1 MLIWYYLFKALLTK
15 SGYFLSAE
23 RYNWADPDPQWGEV
37 QKVKSLQRQLGESW
51 GEKEVG
57 CLQTKSQ
64 FYMLFIASG
73 FLLYKHHRFYCNC
86 VFTSLPVANIKSPRK
101 SRKLVIPY
109 NGKLSREKTFVNW
122 WNFCKENFCGL
133 LCFAMPKDASLS
145 NFMEKTFANC
155 NKTAKFAK
163 VFSLKSFPLYGITLL
178 LYNTT
183 IIIVTVIMD
192 LPEQEN
198 SLTFKCAD
206 SKI

>member
-1 MLIWYYLFKALLTK
+1 MLIWYYFFKALLTK

-73 FLLYKHHRFYCNC
+73 SLLYKHHRFYCNC

-109 NGKLSREKTFVNW
+109 NGKLSRVKFLQR
-122 WNFCKENFCGL
+122 KL
-133 LCFAMPKDASLS
+133 LWIALFAMPKDAPLS
-145 NFMEKTFANC
+145 NFMGKTFANC
-155 NKTAKFAK
+155 NKLQNLRKFSPSK
-163 VFSLKSFPLYGITLL
+163 VSPYTVLLCYCTTL
-178 LYNTT
+178 
-183 IIIVTVIMD
+183 
-192 LPEQEN
+192 Q
-198 SLTFKCAD
+198 
-206 SKI
+206 

>member
-1 MLIWYYLFKALLTK
+1 MILFVQGPPHQEWVLPVCREVQLSRSRSTMRGSAESEELTK
-15 SGYFLSAE
+15 AIGRVLG
-23 RYNWADPDPQWGEV
+23 GEG
-37 QKVKSLQRQLGESW
+37 SRMS
-51 GEKEVG
+51 
-57 CLQTKSQ
+57 TKSQ